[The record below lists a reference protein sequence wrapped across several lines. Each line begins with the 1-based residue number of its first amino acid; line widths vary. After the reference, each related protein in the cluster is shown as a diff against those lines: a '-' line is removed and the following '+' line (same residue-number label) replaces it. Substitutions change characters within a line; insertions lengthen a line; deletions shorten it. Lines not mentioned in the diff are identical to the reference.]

1 MDQDRDESH
10 QKQLNSNSQIVDF
23 NSKEHNNALQLAE
36 ENKEQVPKLKPDEED
51 KDTEKMDQ
59 DPKESYKDGE
69 DDKDNLNEEESK
81 GSQLHL
87 FSFL

>member
-10 QKQLNSNSQIVDF
+10 QKHLNSNSQIIDF
-23 NSKEHNNALQLAE
+23 NSKEHHNPLQLAE
-36 ENKEQVPKLKPDEED
+36 ENKEQVPKLKPDEEE
-51 KDTEKMDQ
+51 KDNDKMDQ
-59 DPKESYKDGE
+59 DLKESHKDGE
-69 DDKDNLNEEESK
+69 DDQDNLNEEESK

>member
-51 KDTEKMDQ
+51 KDTEKKWTKILKKAIKMERMI
-59 DPKESYKDGE
+59 KII
-69 DDKDNLNEEESK
+69 
-81 GSQLHL
+81 
-87 FSFL
+87 